1 MNTMPDPRLLLPLI
15 VAVLALLVFLA
26 MFCIAL
32 AYFRLWMQGIM
43 AGVHVSLFDLIG
55 MKLRKI
61 DARLV
66 MKCLILARQSGVDV
80 SVADLQ
86 RAYLQGVNQER
97 LTLAHIE
104 AQKQQLGV
112 TFQELIDLDL
122 KDRLAEKLKR

>member
-1 MNTMPDPRLLLPLI
+1 MNAVPDPRLLLPLI
-15 VAVLALLVFLA
+15 VGILALIVFVA
-26 MFCIAL
+26 MFFVAIG
-32 AYFRLWMQGIM
+32 YFRLWMQGIM

-66 MKCLILARQSGVDV
+66 MKCLILARQGGVDV
-80 SVADLQ
+80 SVNDLQ
-86 RAYLQGVNQER
+86 RACLQGVDLER

-104 AQKQQLGV
+104 ARKQQLGV

-122 KDRLAEKLKR
+122 KDRLAEKLKV